1 MFKHVIPV
9 FLLIGLSY
17 SQGGSYALDFDGSND
32 YVEVSG
38 YTGVTG
44 TSSRTVELWVKTS
57 SYGMI
62 SYWGTN
68 SCGWRFGLRINSIA
82 DYGTLGALKV
92 EIGCGYKSGTTD
104 LTDGNWHHLAVA
116 FATGG
121 SADDFILYVDGNQES
136 TSSLDRVFNTQSS
149 SNVKIGYWDEYFN
162 GQFDEVRIWDDVRT
176 AAEIAANMHKVLNL

>member
-1 MFKHVIPV
+1 MVKHVIPV

-17 SQGGSYALDFDGSND
+17 SQGGSYALDFDGSDD

-68 SCGWRFGLRINSIA
+68 SCGWRFGLRVNSNA
-82 DYGTLGALKV
+82 NYGALGALKV
-92 EIGCGYKSGTTD
+92 EIGCGYTAGTTD
-104 LTDGNWHHLAVA
+104 LTDGNWHHLAVT

-121 SADDFILYVDGNQES
+121 SGDDFILYVDGIQES

-149 SNVKIGYWDEYFN
+149 SNVKIGYWDEPKNCF
-162 GQFDEVRIWDDVRT
+162 
-176 AAEIAANMHKVLNL
+176 